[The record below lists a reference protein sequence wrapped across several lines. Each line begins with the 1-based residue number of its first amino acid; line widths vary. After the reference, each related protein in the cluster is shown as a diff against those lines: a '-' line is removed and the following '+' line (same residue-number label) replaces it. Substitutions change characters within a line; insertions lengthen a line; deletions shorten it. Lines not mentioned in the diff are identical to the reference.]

1 MQKERTK
8 LLQPTKRL
16 NVWRVHETLL
26 EKATGYIENP
36 DATSDCAY
44 CIYEVGDNYL
54 THISSKYS
62 YLWRN
67 FGIFW
72 IYIFFNIIAMVC
84 VYYLFHVRQS
94 SFLSPVSILNKIKN
108 IRKKKQ

>member
-1 MQKERTK
+1 MK
-8 LLQPTKRL
+8 PF
-16 NVWRVHETLL
+16 L